1 MRLAGLAGQELHREL
16 RDETKEADQAN
27 QPRKNAH
34 DPAATAGA
42 EVPEAIEGRG
52 ALFDTSGLFA
62 RGGHTAYLDRIV
74 LSLCGGGAT
83 SAGWVA
89 PPCAL
94 TAEAAP
100 QMRCGWS

>member
-1 MRLAGLAGQELHREL
+1 MGEELHREL
-16 RDETKEADQAN
+16 CDETEETDQADQASEDS
-27 QPRKNAH
+27 H
-34 DPAATAGA
+34 DAAAVTGTK
-42 EVPEAIEGRG
+42 VPEAIEGRG

-62 RGGHTAYLDRIV
+62 AGGHTVYLDRIV
-74 LSLCGGGAT
+74 LPLCGGGAT